1 MAHDDT
7 PSETSEVT
15 ATEIIKEVLRNKK
28 ITLSEKSL
36 IY

>member
-1 MAHDDT
+1 MAHDGT

-15 ATEIIKEVLRNKK
+15 VTEIIKEMIRYKK

-36 IY
+36 I